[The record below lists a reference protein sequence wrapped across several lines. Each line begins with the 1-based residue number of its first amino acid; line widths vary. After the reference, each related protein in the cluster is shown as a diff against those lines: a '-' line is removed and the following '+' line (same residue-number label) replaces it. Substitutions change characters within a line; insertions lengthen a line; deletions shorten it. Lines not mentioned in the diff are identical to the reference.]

1 MCPLVRHVGV
11 WTIERARLRRADEGA
26 CLSVFIVTV
35 KYSGEPA
42 RDAAKCDTRELAAH
56 AAAELLASSK
66 RPDGEL
72 PVAVGIVVER
82 EPIGSIA

>member
-1 MCPLVRHVGV
+1 M
-11 WTIERARLRRADEGA
+11 ERARLRRADEGA

-42 RDAAKCDTRELAAH
+42 RDAAKCETRESAAH
-56 AAAELLASSK
+56 AAAELISTSK

-72 PVAVGIVVER
+72 PVAVGIVVEP
-82 EPIGSIA
+82 EPAGSIA